1 MGVGHK
7 VDSLTAREVTRVER
21 SSPVAVGASGA
32 GYEVLGQFL
41 MLLLLQLLT

>member
-21 SSPVAVGASGA
+21 SSHVGGEAGAVPSVEAGAVPS
-32 GYEVLGQFL
+32 
-41 MLLLLQLLT
+41 